1 MITDINKICQ
11 FGQEVIAKEASAVNS
26 LYTKV
31 NDAFAL
37 ACQTIIACQGR
48 VIVMGMG
55 KSGHIAGKISATL
68 ASTGTS
74 AFFLHPAEAS
84 HGDLGNIKTGDVV
97 IAISN
102 SGNTAEILAII
113 PRIKRLAVPIIS
125 ITANQNSALAK
136 IADINL
142 DASVNEEACPF
153 DLAPTSSTTVA
164 LVMGD
169 ALAITLLSMR
179 GFTAEDF
186 ARNHPGGT
194 LGKRLCLRVEDIM
207 RTGQDIPQVTS
218 DTLIIDALM
227 EITAKRMGMTLV
239 IDTYDRHLI
248 GIYTDGDLRRTLDKN
263 INLHTTSIKAV
274 MTTKLKTIAMG
285 TLALEALQIMEQY
298 QITTLV
304 ITTTNNDLPIPQG
317 VIHIH
322 DLLKE
327 GIK

>member
-11 FGQEVIAKEASAVNS
+11 FGREVIEKEVVAVNS
-26 LYTKV
+26 LLA
-31 NDAFAL
+31 NINENFAL
-37 ACQTIIACQGR
+37 ACQTLVACKGR

-55 KSGHIAGKISATL
+55 KSGHIASKIASTL

-84 HGDLGNIKTGDVV
+84 HGDLGNIKTNDVV

-102 SGNTAEILAII
+102 SGNTAEILAIL
-113 PRIKRLAVPIIS
+113 PRIQRLCVPIIS
-125 ITANQNSALAK
+125 ITSNQHSALAK

-142 DASVNEEACPF
+142 DASVTEEACPF

-164 LVMGD
+164 LVIGD
-169 ALAITLLSMR
+169 AIAITTLKMR

-194 LGKRLCLRVEDIM
+194 LGKRLCLRVDDIM
-207 RTGQDIPQVTS
+207 RTNQEIPQVDS
-218 DTLIIDALM
+218 ETLVIDALM
-227 EITAKRMGMTLV
+227 EITAKRLGMTLV
-239 IDTYDRHLI
+239 MENNQIT
-248 GIYTDGDLRRTLDKN
+248 GVYTDGDLRRSLDKK
-263 INLHTTSIKAV
+263 IDLHTTQIKQV
-274 MTTKLKTIAMG
+274 MTTQFKTIPSG
-285 TLALEALQIMEQY
+285 TLALEALQIMEKY

-304 ITTTNNDLPIPQG
+304 ITKNNVENRIPLG